1 MLLSLIST
9 NGASLLP
16 GLAAAIAQRR
26 AHAGRNVLLLTQCM
40 QDRQPNQYKINLENR
55 MWQAREMKIAAAIRS
70 FHADALTAEI
80 TTASYAHYDIITE
93 LQQAQSADAADLLRA
108 SDMLVFHIQT
118 ALWNR
123 DRQTRMM
130 KCIRI
135 ACENNHQLP
144 VLVILDDINSKLG
157 QDLLNKLARQLNN
170 VRFLLANTSVDMA
183 LGSIY
188 KSIFLPAAMVA

>member
-9 NGASLLP
+9 NGSSSLP

-26 AHAGRNVLLLTQCM
+26 ANAGRNVLLLTQCT
-40 QDRQPNQYKINLENR
+40 QYRQPNQHKRNLENR
-55 MWQAREMKIAAAIRS
+55 MWQAREMKIAAAVRS

-80 TTASYAHYDIITE
+80 TTASYARYDIITE
-93 LQQAQSADAADLLRA
+93 LQQSQSADAADLLRA

-135 ACENNHQLP
+135 ACENKIQLP
-144 VLVILDDINSKLG
+144 ILVILDDVDSKLG

-183 LGSIY
+183 LGNIY